1 MTAPWLVPPR
11 AQRYLP
17 RMKLERFL
25 FSMIA
30 AGAVGTACGADMWEP
45 STGSGGSGGDIGT
58 TGTAVT
64 AGTGQTGSGVGGAS
78 STGTSDSGG
87 GGGAFPAD
95 CAETA
100 SCGNFGAGCIK
111 CASKVA
117 CSAEY
122 HACFD
127 HAPCKAYS
135 FCADQC
141 GPKQLDCM
149 QQCENDNPDGAGE
162 YKALIHCVICGDCA
176 ALCEHAPDICK

>member
-1 MTAPWLVPPR
+1 
-11 AQRYLP
+11 
-17 RMKLERFL
+17 MKLERLL

-30 AGAVGTACGADMWEP
+30 AGVVGTACGAYDE
-45 STGSGGSGGDIGT
+45 GSASMGGVGGSGGDVGT
-58 TGTAVT
+58 TGTA
-64 AGTGQTGSGVGGAS
+64 AATGSGETGSGVGAGS
-78 STGTSDSGG
+78 GGTGGDSDSGG

-111 CASKVA
+111 CVTKAA

-135 FCADQC
+135 YCIEQC
-141 GPKQLDCM
+141 GPKALDCM
-149 QQCENDNPDGAGE
+149 QQCENQNASGAAE

-176 ALCEHAPDICK
+176 TLCDHAPDICK